1 MVSGLQSYL
10 LPIYSSA
17 TVSIRAVITRLFT
30 QPCWYRSRL
39 IICKF
44 ASIFLVLPV
53 TIASASRPQ
62 HLNSSPVHSY
72 EISLFLVP
80 GNSLDPLD
88 QPTSTDLPVSHP
100 PSHPACLLFSQSAY
114 LDFWSSPTWTLLF
127 TFNLKKMCLSVFM
140 GL

>member
-17 TVSIRAVITRLFT
+17 TASIRAVITRLLT

-72 EISLFLVP
+72 EISLFLVL
-80 GNSLDPLD
+80 GNSLAPLD
-88 QPTSTDLPVSHP
+88 QPTSTDLPACSAVSP
-100 PSHPACLLFSQSAY
+100 PILTSGHHQPGLFYSPSTSKKCVSVSSWVIRVQS
-114 LDFWSSPTWTLLF
+114 
-127 TFNLKKMCLSVFM
+127 
-140 GL
+140 